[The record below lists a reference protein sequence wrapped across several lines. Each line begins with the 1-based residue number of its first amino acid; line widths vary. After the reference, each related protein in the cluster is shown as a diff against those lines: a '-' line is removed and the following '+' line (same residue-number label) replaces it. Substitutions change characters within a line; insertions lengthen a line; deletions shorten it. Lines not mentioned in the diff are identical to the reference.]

1 MKKFILTIAVI
12 GTIAYVFAS
21 CNAPAT
27 EETTT
32 ATDST
37 AVVTDSTSTDTTEV
51 ISITN
56 DTDTT
61 IVSQ

>member
-12 GTIAYVFAS
+12 GVIAYVFAA
-21 CNAPAT
+21 CNAPST
-27 EETTT
+27 EETV

-37 AVVTDSTSTDTTEV
+37 SVVVDSTTTDTAEV
-51 ISITN
+51 IVITN
-56 DTDTT
+56 DTDST